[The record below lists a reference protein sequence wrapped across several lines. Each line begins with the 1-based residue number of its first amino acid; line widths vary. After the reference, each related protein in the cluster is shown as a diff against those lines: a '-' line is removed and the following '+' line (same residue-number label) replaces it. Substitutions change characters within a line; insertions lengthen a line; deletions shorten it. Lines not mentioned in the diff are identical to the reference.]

1 MQRKCTNKTS
11 NYKTEMKKHDY
22 YITSKKKPTAETFKD
37 AEGNIIIPTKYVIKG
52 SDTNEQKGQKNRM
65 WLAWQKRRKIEPVT
79 DLPNF
84 QRVRKRYDSDIR
96 RTSKY
101 TSVYKEQRQ
110 RYSAE
115 QLERIAKVEQRIAE
129 LQKQRD
135 SARGARYDE
144 LTTQINILRC
154 KIVQTK
160 YPVYQ
165 CDTAISV
172 CYEYTEE

>member
-1 MQRKCTNKTS
+1 
-11 NYKTEMKKHDY
+11 MKKRNY
-22 YITSKKKPTAETFKD
+22 YITSKKNPTVETFKD
-37 AEGNIIIPTKYVIKG
+37 AEGNIIIPSQYLINE

-65 WLAWQKRRKIEPVT
+65 WLAWQKRRNIEPVT

-84 QRVRKRYDSDIR
+84 QRVRKPYDSDIR
-96 RTSKY
+96 RSKQY
-101 TSVYKEQRQ
+101 RSVYDEQRQ
-110 RYSAE
+110 RCTEE
-115 QLERIAKVEQRIAE
+115 QLERIAKIEQRIAE

-135 SARGARYDE
+135 TETGTRYDE

-165 CDTAISV
+165 CDTENTIF
-172 CYEYTEE
+172 Y

>member
-1 MQRKCTNKTS
+1 
-11 NYKTEMKKHDY
+11 MKKRNY
-22 YITSKKKPTAETFKD
+22 YITHKKKPTVEAFRD
-37 AEGNIIIPTKYVIKG
+37 AAGNIIIPTQYLIKE

-84 QRVRKRYDSDIR
+84 QRIRKRYESDAR
-96 RTSKY
+96 RGRQY
-101 TSVYKEQRQ
+101 MSVYKEQSQ
-110 RYSAE
+110 RYTEE
-115 QLERIAKVEQRIAE
+115 QLERIAKIEQRISE
-129 LQKQRD
+129 LQKQRENT
-135 SARGARYDE
+135 SGARYDE

-165 CDTAISV
+165 CDTENPMF
-172 CYEYTEE
+172 Y

>member
-1 MQRKCTNKTS
+1 MRTV
-11 NYKTEMKKHDY
+11 
-22 YITSKKKPTAETFKD
+22 ETFTD
-37 AEGNIIIPTKYVIKG
+37 AEGNIIIPTQYMIRE
-52 SDTNEQKGQKNRM
+52 SDTNEEKGQKNRM

-84 QRVRKRYDSDIR
+84 QRVRKRYESDIR

-101 TSVYKEQRQ
+101 RSVYDEQRQ
-110 RYSAE
+110 RYTADQCE
-115 QLERIAKVEQRIAE
+115 KIAKIEQRIAE
-129 LQKQRD
+129 LQKQRETE
-135 SARGARYDE
+135 SGSRYDE

-172 CYEYTEE
+172 GYEYTEE

>member
-1 MQRKCTNKTS
+1 
-11 NYKTEMKKHDY
+11 MKKHDY
-22 YITSKKKPTAETFKD
+22 YITRKNMRTVETFKD
-37 AEGNIIIPTKYVIKG
+37 ATGNIIIPTQYLIND

-65 WLAWQKRRKIEPVT
+65 WLAWQKRRNIEPVT

-84 QRVRKRYDSDIR
+84 QRVRKRYDSDER
-96 RTSKY
+96 RGRQYMSI
-101 TSVYKEQRQ
+101 YKEQRQ
-110 RYSAE
+110 RYTAE
-115 QLERIAKVEQRIAE
+115 QSERIAKIEQRISE

-135 SARGARYDE
+135 NAIGERYDE

-154 KIVQTK
+154 KIIQTK

-172 CYEYTEE
+172 GYEYTEE

>member
-1 MQRKCTNKTS
+1 
-11 NYKTEMKKHDY
+11 MKKHDY
-22 YITSKKKPTAETFKD
+22 YITHKKMRTAETFTD
-37 AEGNIIIPTKYVIKG
+37 SDGNIIIPTQYLIKEG
-52 SDTNEQKGQKNRM
+52 DTNEQKGQKNRM

-84 QRVRKRYDSDIR
+84 QRIRKRYNSDIR
-96 RTSKY
+96 QSKQY
-101 TSVYKEQRQ
+101 MSVYKEQKQ
-110 RYSAE
+110 IYTAE
-115 QLERIAKVEQRIAE
+115 QCERIAKIEKRIAE

-135 SARGARYDE
+135 NTSGARYDE

-165 CDTAISV
+165 CDTENPIF
-172 CYEYTEE
+172 YL

>member
-1 MQRKCTNKTS
+1 
-11 NYKTEMKKHDY
+11 MKKHDY
-22 YITSKKKPTAETFKD
+22 YIKSKNVRNVD
-37 AEGNIIIPTKYVIKG
+37 AFRDAAGNIIIPTQYLIKE

-96 RTSKY
+96 RTNKY
-101 TSVYKEQRQ
+101 MSVYKEQRQ
-110 RYSAE
+110 RYTEE
-115 QLERIAKVEQRIAE
+115 QIERIAKIEQRISE

-135 SARGARYDE
+135 NARGSRYDE
-144 LTTQINILRC
+144 ITTQINILRC

-160 YPVYQ
+160 NPVYQ
-165 CDTAISV
+165 CDTENPIF
-172 CYEYTEE
+172 Y

>member
-22 YITSKKKPTAETFKD
+22 YIKSKNMPTVEAFKD
-37 AEGNIIIPTKYVIKG
+37 AAGNIIIPTQYLIKE

-101 TSVYKEQRQ
+101 MSVYKEQRQ

-115 QLERIAKVEQRIAE
+115 QLERIAKIEQRIAE

-135 SARGARYDE
+135 TESGARYDE
-144 LTTQINILRC
+144 ITTQINILRC
-154 KIVQTK
+154 KIIQTK
-160 YPVYQ
+160 EPVYQ
-165 CDTAISV
+165 CDTENPIF
-172 CYEYTEE
+172 Y

>member
-1 MQRKCTNKTS
+1 
-11 NYKTEMKKHDY
+11 MKKHDY
-22 YITSKKKPTAETFKD
+22 YIKSKKKPTVEAFKD
-37 AEGNIIIPTKYVIKG
+37 AEGNIIIPAQYMINE
-52 SDTNEQKGQKNRM
+52 SDTNEEKGQKNRM

-84 QRVRKRYDSDIR
+84 QRIRKRYESDAR
-96 RTSKY
+96 RGMQYMSF
-101 TSVYKEQRQ
+101 YKEQSQ
-110 RYSAE
+110 RYTEE
-115 QLERIAKVEQRIAE
+115 QLDRIAKIEQRIAE

-135 SARGARYDE
+135 KESGARYDE

-165 CDTAISV
+165 CDTAIFV
-172 CYEYTEE
+172 GYEYK

>member
-1 MQRKCTNKTS
+1 
-11 NYKTEMKKHDY
+11 MKKRNY
-22 YITSKKKPTAETFKD
+22 YITRKNMRTAETFTD
-37 AEGNIIIPTKYVIKG
+37 SEGNIIIPTQYLIKE
-52 SDTNEQKGQKNRM
+52 SDTNEEKGQKNRM

-84 QRVRKRYDSDIR
+84 QRVRKRYESDMR
-96 RTSKY
+96 RTSNY
-101 TSVYKEQRQ
+101 RSVYDEQRQ
-110 RYSAE
+110 RYTAE
-115 QLERIAKVEQRIAE
+115 QSERIAKIVKRIAE

-135 SARGARYDE
+135 NASGARYDE

-165 CDTAISV
+165 CDTEISV
-172 CYEYTEE
+172 GYGLKDE

>member
-1 MQRKCTNKTS
+1 
-11 NYKTEMKKHDY
+11 MKKRNY
-22 YITSKKKPTAETFKD
+22 YITSEKKPTVEVFKD
-37 AEGNIIIPTKYVIKG
+37 AEGNIIIPSQYLIKE

-84 QRVRKRYDSDIR
+84 QRVRKRYESDAR
-96 RTSKY
+96 RGRQY
-101 TSVYKEQRQ
+101 MSVYKEQSQ
-110 RYSAE
+110 RYTEE
-115 QLERIAKVEQRIAE
+115 QLDRISEIEQRIAE
-129 LQKQRD
+129 LQKQRETE
-135 SARGARYDE
+135 SGARYDE
-144 LTTQINILRC
+144 ITTQINILRC

-172 CYEYTEE
+172 GYEYTEE

>member
-1 MQRKCTNKTS
+1 
-11 NYKTEMKKHDY
+11 MKKRNY
-22 YITSKKKPTAETFKD
+22 YITSEKKRTAETFKD
-37 AEGNIIIPTKYVIKG
+37 SAGNIIIPSQYLINE

-84 QRVRKRYDSDIR
+84 QRVRKRYESDAR
-96 RTSKY
+96 RGGQY
-101 TSVYKEQRQ
+101 MSVYKEQSQ
-110 RYSAE
+110 RYTAD
-115 QLERIAKVEQRIAE
+115 QCERIAKIEQRIAE
-129 LQKQRD
+129 LQKQRETE
-135 SARGARYDE
+135 SGARYDE

-165 CDTAISV
+165 CDTENPIF
-172 CYEYTEE
+172 Y

>member
-1 MQRKCTNKTS
+1 MR
-11 NYKTEMKKHDY
+11 
-22 YITSKKKPTAETFKD
+22 TAETFKD
-37 AEGNIIIPTKYVIKG
+37 ANGNIIIPTQYLIKE

-65 WLAWQKRRKIEPVT
+65 WLAWQKRRNIEPVT

-84 QRVRKRYDSDIR
+84 QRVRKRYDSDMR
-96 RTSKY
+96 RGSQY
-101 TSVYKEQRQ
+101 MSIYKEQRQ
-110 RYSAE
+110 IYTAE
-115 QLERIAKVEQRIAE
+115 QIERIAKIEQRIAE

-135 SARGARYDE
+135 NASGARYDE
-144 LTTQINILRC
+144 ITTQINILRC

-172 CYEYTEE
+172 GYEYTEE

>member
-1 MQRKCTNKTS
+1 
-11 NYKTEMKKHDY
+11 MKKRNY
-22 YITSKKKPTAETFKD
+22 YITRKNMPTVEAFKD
-37 AEGNIIIPTKYVIKG
+37 ADGNIIIPTQYLIKE

-65 WLAWQKRRKIEPVT
+65 WLAWQKRRKIEPIT

-84 QRVRKRYDSDIR
+84 QRVRKRYDSDAR
-96 RTSKY
+96 NCRQY
-101 TSVYKEQRQ
+101 MSVYKEQSQ
-110 RYSAE
+110 RYTAE
-115 QLERIAKVEQRIAE
+115 QREKIAKIEQRIAE

-135 SARGARYDE
+135 KESGARYDE

-154 KIVQTK
+154 KIVQTR

-172 CYEYTEE
+172 GYEYTEE